1 MCTTNE
7 CDFQCGKKATGRGGG
22 NNWTDLTCLTR
33 AFSAS
38 LPAASAMRK
47 SLFAGENATLF
58 IGKTIVRFDSMA
70 KRARNKRRR
79 GGTVSCGGT
88 ARGLVARSKNHSR
101 ILPLTFLRFA
111 QPPRGRRV
119 CIGYEEKSNLGAT
132 ARCSR
137 RWRSTDRFCLPT
149 RLLAPIAPLAVL
161 RTEGS
166 FFGVTDSRHIPGS
179 RAESREPGNF
189 PRGVPRDSARAAMR
203 YPPDRKCT
211 DADIRRWDVCVE
223 LISD

>member
-1 MCTTNE
+1 MRRYLSGKPSFDSIRWQNGHGTN
-7 CDFQCGKKATGRGGG
+7 GGG
-22 NNWTDLTCLTR
+22 AEQFHAAGRL
-33 AFSAS
+33 AGS
-38 LPAASAMRK
+38 LRVRK
-47 SLFAGENATLF
+47 
-58 IGKTIVRFDSMA
+58 II
-70 KRARNKRRR
+70 R
-79 GGTVSCGGT
+79 G
-88 ARGLVARSKNHSR
+88 

-132 ARCSR
+132 ARCSS

-149 RLLAPIAPLAVL
+149 RSLAPIAPLAVL